1 MVSNGGCPES
11 YDITREN
18 KDSHDYTKEEFQN
31 IIVEAMPQRPQRVH
45 EMSKEKLAFTFFFG
59 LISRMTMVC
68 V

>member
-1 MVSNGGCPES
+1 MGAVQNHTTSHKK
-11 YDITREN
+11 IKTH
-18 KDSHDYTKEEFQN
+18 HDYTKEEFQN